1 MNTARVSTPFLASFP
16 RVSLRRMTL
25 ALAAGIG
32 LSCAAQAGFITVPNG
47 DFSAPANAG
56 TVGGGVLGGSGTNV
70 LIGSGPWTAT
80 YNGALGL
87 LAPPV
92 LEISSASGT
101 GTITGLLGINVL
113 GLVNNG
119 GHFGQTLVN
128 TYQSNKRYTLI
139 SHLNTGAELDLPLL
153 ATAGTGISL
162 HAGGSLVAS
171 STGIA
176 THVRADAV
184 DITTLRIA
192 LTHDTAV
199 VAPGLAIGLQL
210 FDRPSGLLTASL
222 VDTAEYSAVRMAEST
237 IPPANST
244 LTISGGGSQTGAV
257 GMPYPSAMKAVVRD
271 QDGNPIPDVLVTL
284 TAPEEGAS
292 ATLFAAGGESGRTIV
307 TFTDSNG
314 EITLS
319 GTANGIAGCFKVN
332 GEVVGIAGQVAFHL
346 RNFSEAQIA
355 AYMNANP
362 GAMGTPQ
369 DSVYCNGF
377 E

>member
-1 MNTARVSTPFLASFP
+1 MNTVRVSAPFLSSFS
-16 RVSLRRMTL
+16 RISLRRMTL

-32 LSCAAQAGFITVPNG
+32 FSCAAQAGFLTVPNG

-80 YNGALGL
+80 YNGVLGL

-101 GTITGLLGINVL
+101 GSITGLLGINAL
-113 GLVNNG
+113 GIVNNG
-119 GHFGQTLVN
+119 GHFGQTLSN
-128 TYQSNKRYTLI
+128 TWQSNKRYTVLA
-139 SHLNTGAELDLPLL
+139 HLNTGAELDLPLL
-153 ATAGTGISL
+153 AAAGTGISL
-162 HAGGSLVAS
+162 HAAGSLVAS

-199 VAPGLAIGLQL
+199 VAPGVAIGLQL

-222 VDTAEYSAVRMAEST
+222 VDTAEYSAIRMAEST
-237 IPPANST
+237 IPPAGST
-244 LTISGGGSQTGAV
+244 LSISGGGSQSGAV
-257 GMPYPSAMKAVVRD
+257 GMPYPSAMKAIVRD

-284 TAPEEGAS
+284 TAPQDGAS
-292 ATLFAAGGESGRTIV
+292 ANLFASGGESGRTIV
-307 TFTDSNG
+307 TFTDGNG
-314 EITLS
+314 EVTLS
-319 GTANGIAGCFKVN
+319 GTANEISGCFRVN
-332 GEVVGIAGQVAFHL
+332 ADVVGVSGQASFQL
-346 RNFSEAQIA
+346 RNYSEAQIA